1 MDVWLGLTDGQT
13 FRLWKIELL
22 SSWEV
27 WVEQV
32 TLIMISFISWLW
44 YDMHVVKFE
53 YHALFH
59 IVFFHIVFWT
69 FFLYLSVLKNTNS
82 RHTVQPAI
90 PNTVLT
96 DYIIPSKKSSP
107 LVCQERLFIATN
119 MFSEYFDQL
128 QHISK
133 VFSSMGKKPSHF
145 IFQFVHFLLH
155 YLSLSELSWQ
165 GRVKLAHSYG
175 WDNPVFFGCW
185 ITPDY
190 SVINLARAKPSWSRS
205 DFHQQGV
212 GNFGYNKLIT
222 LKKHVVAVGQ
232 AWS

>member
-1 MDVWLGLTDGQT
+1 
-13 FRLWKIELL
+13 
-22 SSWEV
+22 
-27 WVEQV
+27 
-32 TLIMISFISWLW
+32 MISFISWLW
-44 YDMHVVKFE
+44 YDIHVVKFE
-53 YHALFH
+53 YHALFITLH
-59 IVFFHIVFWT
+59 
-69 FFLYLSVLKNTNS
+69 FLFVSQCTKEYKF
-82 RHTVQPAI
+82 P
-90 PNTVLT
+90 P
-96 DYIIPSKKSSP
+96 Y
-107 LVCQERLFIATN
+107 CATRY
-119 MFSEYFDQL
+119 SEYRSHWLHNTIKEILSPCMSGKALHCNKYILISCNIFQRYFL
-128 QHISK
+128 QWW
-133 VFSSMGKKPSHF
+133 KKPSHF
-145 IFQFVHFLLH
+145 ICQFVHFLLH